1 MKKIL
6 SISLLMIFLM
16 GQVNLTMASHFCGEE
31 LVSTN
36 VGVNVQKDHCCGDKE
51 KAPKDC
57 CEDQIAQADADDF
70 FGKTKID
77 LKVSPSFLLAYTIVL
92 SSGIEKDIQK
102 SAFSLE
108 NESVPIPDYQI
119 LFQTFLI

>member
-1 MKKIL
+1 
-6 SISLLMIFLM
+6 M

-36 VGVNVQKDHCCGDKE
+36 VGVNVEKDHCCGDEE

-57 CEDQIAQADADDF
+57 CQDQIAQADSDDF
-70 FGKTKID
+70 FGKAEID

-92 SSGIEKDIQK
+92 SSEIEKDIQK
-102 SAFSLE
+102 SSFSLE
-108 NESVPIPDYQI
+108 DESVPIPDYQI
-119 LFQTFLI
+119 LLQTFLI